1 MENVRSSGDDA
12 RVTESAVAWKTRDV
26 VVAAALAVPLGILWS
41 LGWGYVWSAGR
52 AILPELGFVL
62 DGFYVVAGVLVGYIV
77 RRPGAA
83 LLGEMLAS
91 MLEIPLTPF
100 GAIVLWLGFL
110 QGIGVELVFA
120 GTRYRNWSLP
130 VLLLAG
136 AVGAILPY
144 FGYTYLTSSV
154 ASLGI
159 EIQVLRIVLKLIGGA
174 VFAGLIGKLIAD
186 ALART
191 GVLNNFPIARSR
203 VEEI

>member
-1 MENVRSSGDDA
+1 MENVRPGGDDA
-12 RVTESAVAWKTRDV
+12 GVVERPLAWKTRDV

-91 MLEIPLTPF
+91 LIEIPLTPF

-136 AVGAILPY
+136 AVGALLPY
-144 FGYTYLTSSV
+144 FGYTYITTST

-159 EIQVLRIVLKLIGGA
+159 DIQILRVALKVVGGA
-174 VFAGLIGKLIAD
+174 IFAGLAGKLIAD
-186 ALART
+186 ALAKT
-191 GVLNNFPIARSR
+191 GVLNNFPIARSQVR
-203 VEEI
+203 EI

>member
-1 MENVRSSGDDA
+1 MENTRPDSDDA
-12 RVTESAVAWKTRDV
+12 GVVERPLAWKTRDV

-52 AILPELGFVL
+52 AVLPELGFVL

-91 MLEIPLTPF
+91 LIEIPLTPF

-110 QGIGVELVFA
+110 QGIGVEAIFA
-120 GTRYRNWSLP
+120 ATRYRNWSLP

-136 AVGAILPY
+136 AVGALLPY
-144 FGYTYLTSSV
+144 FGYTYITTSTL
-154 ASLGI
+154 SLSI
-159 EIQVLRIVLKLIGGA
+159 DIQILRIALKIVGGMI
-174 VFAGLIGKLIAD
+174 FAGLAGKLIAD
-186 ALART
+186 ALAKT
-191 GVLNNFPIARSR
+191 GVLNNFPIARSQVR
-203 VEEI
+203 EI

>member
-1 MENVRSSGDDA
+1 MEDVRSGGEGAQSGQP
-12 RVTESAVAWKTRDV
+12 VGGWKTRDV

-174 VFAGLIGKLIAD
+174 VFAGFVGKLIAD
-186 ALART
+186 ALAKT

>member
-1 MENVRSSGDDA
+1 MENVRPTGDGA
-12 RVTESAVAWKTRDV
+12 RAVESPLAWKTRDV

-91 MLEIPLTPF
+91 LLEIPLTPF
-100 GAIVLWLGFL
+100 GAVVLWLGLL
-110 QGIGVELVFA
+110 QGLGVELVFA

-130 VLLLAG
+130 VLMLAG

-144 FGYTYLTSSV
+144 FGYTYVTTSA

-159 EIQVLRIVLKLIGGA
+159 DVQVLRIVLKLIGGA
-174 VFAGLIGKLIAD
+174 IFAGLVGKLIAD
-186 ALART
+186 ALAKT

-203 VEEI
+203 VREI

>member
-1 MENVRSSGDDA
+1 MENARPNGDDTGA
-12 RVTESAVAWKTRDV
+12 VESPVAWKTRDV

-83 LLGEMLAS
+83 LLGEMLAAL
-91 MLEIPLTPF
+91 LEIPLTPF
-100 GAIVLWLGFL
+100 GAIVLWLGLL

-136 AVGAILPY
+136 AIGAILPY
-144 FGYTYLTSSV
+144 FGYTYVTTSA

-159 EIQVLRIVLKLIGGA
+159 DVQILRIVLKLIGGA
-174 VFAGLIGKLIAD
+174 VFAGLVGKLIAD
-186 ALART
+186 ALAKT
-191 GVLNNFPIARSR
+191 GVLNNFPIARSHVR
-203 VEEI
+203 EI